1 MENKL
6 IEMDNIVGCKEIEE
20 DLLRY
25 QLLCKK
31 ANDIIIFADS
41 DGFIMD
47 ANDAALR
54 AFGYEKQEI
63 LNKSIFYLVNPD
75 PASPI
80 ESQNFFQNT
89 QGLYYEA
96 TAYRKDGSTF
106 TAEMSLQ
113 SDDIGDGGVLMA
125 ILRDITE
132 SKLIHEELKQAK
144 DLAEAANN
152 AKTEFLANMSHEI
165 RTPLNGIVGMI
176 DLTLMTELD
185 EEQRDNLYTAKESA
199 SILLKLINDILDY
212 SKIEARKLS
221 IESINFNIR
230 DQIKQVIKSH
240 NIRAQE
246 KGLLLKYKIDPKIP
260 DVLTGDPYRLKQVI
274 NNILG
279 NAVKFTDFGE
289 VNLFVDLVLQGNEG
303 IELKFQVSDTG
314 IGMTSME
321 MQKLFQSFSQADS
334 SHTRKYGGTGLGLAI
349 SKELVEIMGGSIWA
363 ESIKGRG
370 SDFYFT
376 IVFKEGT
383 RLKNSIKMP
392 ETILKADEI
401 LNILLVEDNMTN
413 QLVMARMIEEIGHN
427 VITASNG
434 VEALDLLQE
443 KKLDIILM
451 DIQMPEMDGI
461 ETTRLIRE
469 KEKRTGGHI
478 PIIAV
483 TAYAL
488 RGDKERF
495 LEAGMDNYI
504 SKPISI
510 QDLTRVIGSTKK
522 ALFRSYTNEMYAGL
536 KKYYVQ
542 DKFKRNIS
550 LAGHIQ
556 NGKPMVTSII
566 RSVNGLKT
574 SFQKKNLLAV
584 ESYANNIKAFATEL
598 NLEDVKN
605 LSFKIAL
612 AARRENLDEGLEYFN
627 LMIDEIEKLK
637 DS

>member
-1 MENKL
+1 M
-6 IEMDNIVGCKEIEE
+6 
-20 DLLRY
+20 
-25 QLLCKK
+25 
-31 ANDIIIFADS
+31 
-41 DGFIMD
+41 
-47 ANDAALR
+47 
-54 AFGYEKQEI
+54 
-63 LNKSIFYLVNPD
+63 
-75 PASPI
+75 
-80 ESQNFFQNT
+80 
-89 QGLYYEA
+89 
-96 TAYRKDGSTF
+96 
-106 TAEMSLQ
+106 
-113 SDDIGDGGVLMA
+113 
-125 ILRDITE
+125 
-132 SKLIHEELKQAK
+132 
-144 DLAEAANN
+144 
-152 AKTEFLANMSHEI
+152 
-165 RTPLNGIVGMI
+165 
-176 DLTLMTELD
+176 
-185 EEQRDNLYTAKESA
+185 
-199 SILLKLINDILDY
+199 
-212 SKIEARKLS
+212 
-221 IESINFNIR
+221 
-230 DQIKQVIKSH
+230 IKSH

-289 VNLFVDLVLQGNEG
+289 VNLFVDLIFQGNEG

-363 ESIKGRG
+363 ESIKGKG

-413 QLVMARMIEEIGHN
+413 QLVMTRMIEEIGHN

-469 KEKRTGGHI
+469 KEEGTGGHI

-488 RGDKERF
+488 RGDRERF

-510 QDLTRVIGSTKK
+510 QDLAQVIGSTKK

-566 RSVNGLKT
+566 RSVNGLKA